1 MPVYR
6 HTARYAPLHPEI
18 VKRLIPYVERVRAEH
33 GDGPLFRHL
42 PKDKNGKRSI
52 YVARKIDEWMEGV
65 IKDHPDDVDVY
76 IYDLSYHEPFSQ

>member
-42 PKDKNGKRSI
+42 PKDKEIFGNFHYPS
-52 YVARKIDEWMEGV
+52 
-65 IKDHPDDVDVY
+65 
-76 IYDLSYHEPFSQ
+76 LC